1 MDIFTAMHENADEG
15 AFIKDLTQQ
24 KRSLGYVMHVSE
36 TTNMMK
42 VKFPKVSRVDWIVWD
57 NHGHYRVI

>member
-1 MDIFTAMHENADEG
+1 MDIFTVMYENADEG
-15 AFIKDLTQQ
+15 AFIKDLTLQ

-42 VKFPKVSRVDWIVWD
+42 VKFPKVNRTDWIVWN
-57 NHGHYRVI
+57 NHGHYKVI